1 MPKQTLSRKYAVAG
15 IGNTRYGKLPEY
27 DDYDLGVWALQ
38 EALDD
43 AGLALSDIDGLI
55 VNRIADYQRFGEIV
69 GLNPRYITI
78 TPGQGRFSGHCI
90 ETAVAVLEAG
100 LAEVVALV
108 YGNNGRS
115 GGDRY
120 GGASDLYGS
129 GGAGLW
135 FPYGMTSPGAFH
147 ALMAQ
152 RHMSLYGTT
161 SDQMGTIAKTFRD
174 HAALNPAAVMREPYT
189 LEDYHQSRWIVE
201 PLHLF
206 DYCLINDG
214 GVAMI
219 ITSAERAKDMKATP
233 VAIAGFGMATELAGS
248 TFPPDDFWHGAGSA
262 VARDAYEMSGIGATE
277 MDGLMIYDNF
287 TPTVLFCLEAFGYCP
302 VGESGPWVEEGNL
315 ALAGGAYPA
324 NTSGGHL
331 SESYMQGWALNIE
344 AVRQLR
350 GDCDERQ
357 IEGAEHIQYMTL
369 APMVTSI
376 IYAREAA

>member
-1 MPKQTLSRKYAVAG
+1 MSQRSLGHRYAVVG
-15 IGNTRYGKLPEY
+15 VGNTRYGKLP
-27 DDYDLGVWALQ
+27 DYDAYDLSVWALG

-43 AGLALSDIDGLI
+43 AGLALADIDGLI
-55 VNRIADYQRFGEIV
+55 VNRIPDYQRFGEIV
-69 GLNPRYITI
+69 GINPRYCTI

-100 LAEVVALV
+100 LADTVALV
-108 YGNNGRS
+108 YGNNGRT

-120 GGASDLYGS
+120 GGPSDLYGS

-152 RHMSLYGTT
+152 RHMHVYGTT
-161 SDQMGTIAKTFRD
+161 ADHMGVVAKTFRD
-174 HAALNPAAVMREPYT
+174 HAALNPAAVMREPYS
-189 LEDYHQSRWIVE
+189 LDDYHRSRFIVE

-219 ITSAERAKDMKATP
+219 ITSAERARDMKQEP
-233 VAIAGFGMATELAGS
+233 VYIAGFGMATELAGS
-248 TFPPDDFWHGAGSA
+248 TFPPDDFWHEAGARAASDL
-262 VARDAYEMSGIGATE
+262 REMAGLGPTD

-287 TPTVLFCLEAFGYCP
+287 TPTVLFSLEAFGFCP
-302 VGESGPWVEEGNL
+302 VGESGPWVAEGRL
-315 ALAGGAYPA
+315 GLAGDFPA

-331 SESYMQGWALNIE
+331 SESYMQGWALNVE

-350 GDCDERQ
+350 GDCGDRQ
-357 IEGAEHIQYMTL
+357 IADARHIQYMAL

-376 IYAREAA
+376 IYGTEVT

>member
-1 MPKQTLSRKYAVAG
+1 MPKHSLSRKYAVAG
-15 IGNTRYGKLPEY
+15 VGNTRYGKLPEC

-43 AGLALSDIDGLI
+43 AGLALGDIDGLI
-55 VNRIADYQRFGEIV
+55 VNRISDYQRFGEIV
-69 GLNPRYITI
+69 GLNPRYVTI
-78 TPGQGRFSGHCI
+78 TPGQGRFSGNCI

-100 LAEVVALV
+100 LANVVALV

-161 SDQMGTIAKTFRD
+161 SDQMGIVAKTFRD
-174 HAALNPAAVMREPYT
+174 HAGLNPAAVMREPYT
-189 LEDYHQSRWIVE
+189 LEDYHRSRWIVE

-214 GVAMI
+214 GVALI
-219 ITSAERAKDMKATP
+219 ITSAERARDMKAQP

-262 VARDAYEMSGIGATE
+262 VARDAYEMSGIGPNE

-315 ALAGGAYPA
+315 ALEGGAYPA

-331 SESYMQGWALNIE
+331 SESYMQGWALNAE

-350 GDCDERQ
+350 GECDERQ

>member
-1 MPKQTLSRKYAVAG
+1 MPKQSLCRSYAVAG
-15 IGNTRYGKLPEY
+15 VGNTQYGKLPDY
-27 DDYDLGVWALQ
+27 DAYDLGVWALS

-43 AGLALSDIDGLI
+43 AGLALADIDGLI
-55 VNRIADYQRFGEIV
+55 VNRIADYQRFGEII
-69 GLNPRYITI
+69 GLNPRFCTI

-108 YGNNGRS
+108 YGNDGRS
-115 GGDRY
+115 AGDRY

-129 GGAGLW
+129 GGAGQW

-161 SDQMGTIAKTFRD
+161 SDQMGTVAKTFRD
-174 HAALNPAAVMREPYT
+174 HASLNPTAVMREPYT
-189 LEDYHQSRWIVE
+189 LEDYHRSRFIVE

-219 ITSAERAKDMKATP
+219 VTSAERARDIKAQP
-233 VAIAGFGMATELAGS
+233 VYIAGFGMATELAGS
-248 TFPPDDFWHGAGSA
+248 TFPPDDFWHGAGQK
-262 VARDAYEMSGIGATE
+262 VANDTYAMAGIGPTE

-302 VGESGPWVEEGNL
+302 VGESGPWVGEGNL
-315 ALAGGAYPA
+315 ALGGACPA

-350 GDCDERQ
+350 GQCDERQ
-357 IEGAEHIQYMTL
+357 IEGAQHIQYMTL

-376 IYAREAA
+376 LYGAEAP

>member
-1 MPKQTLSRKYAVAG
+1 MLNRSLSRKYAVAG
-15 IGNTRYGKLPEY
+15 IGNTRYGKLPDY
-27 DDYDLGVWALQ
+27 DAYDLGVWALQ

-43 AGLALSDIDGLI
+43 AGLAVGDIDGLI
-55 VNRIADYQRFGEIV
+55 VNRIADYQRFGEII
-69 GLNPRYITI
+69 GLNPRYVTI

-100 LAEVVALV
+100 LAETVALV

-129 GGAGLW
+129 GGAGMW

-161 SDQMGTIAKTFRD
+161 SDQMGLVAKTFRD
-174 HAALNPAAVMREPYT
+174 HAALNPAAVMRETYT
-189 LEDYHQSRWIVE
+189 LEDYHRSRFIVE
-201 PLHLF
+201 PLHLL

-219 ITSAERAKDMKATP
+219 ITSAERARDMKAAP
-233 VAIAGFGMATELAGS
+233 VHIAGFGMATELAGS
-248 TFPPDDFWHGAGSA
+248 TFPPDDFWYGAGA
-262 VARDAYEMSGIGATE
+262 KVARDTYEMSGVSPPE

-302 VGESGPWVEEGNL
+302 IGESGPWVEEGRL
-315 ALAGGAYPA
+315 ALGGTSPA

-350 GDCDERQ
+350 GQCDERQ
-357 IEGAEHIQYMTL
+357 IESARHVQYMTL

-376 IYAREAA
+376 IYGSEAV